1 MNAMLP
7 KRTIVFRYTWTW
19 AILALVMGLFSQACS
34 PGTPVGITGTPTIT
48 TERSG
53 RLTPF
58 LSATASLPPPV
69 IPPTV
74 LPQIPTQTPTPRLH
88 EVQKGEDMFGISLRY
103 GVTLEELLAAN
114 PDVQPNFLSIGTL
127 LVIPAASQPVPGAE
141 DAGPLPSPTPVPL
154 DSSTMNCS
162 RSKEGGVWC
171 FLPVQNTQPYAL
183 EGITAVFRLADENAQ
198 AILTQRATTLLDR
211 LAPGEQLPLAAYFPP
226 PVPDPFHAS
235 AVIESALPSPED
247 GRYLTVI
254 LDEQKILLTDSGLAA
269 TIELQ
274 LSLAAGE
281 SVARR
286 IWVVASAYDRQGN
299 VVGLRRW
306 EYKAENPLQ
315 SGQTLPIRFD
325 IYSIS
330 GKIERVDLAAE
341 ARP

>member
-1 MNAMLP
+1 MLL
-7 KRTIVFRYTWTW
+7 KRTMDFRYTWT
-19 AILALVMGLFSQACS
+19 ILALTLGLFLAACS
-34 PGTPVGITGTPTIT
+34 SGTPVTIT
-48 TERSG
+48 STSTILTERSG

-58 LSATASLPPPV
+58 FSATASLTAPV
-69 IPPTV
+69 ITPAAP
-74 LPQIPTQTPTPRLH
+74 PQIPTQTPTPRTH

-141 DAGPLPSPTPVPL
+141 EIAPLPSPTPAPL
-154 DSSTMNCS
+154 ASSAVNCS

-171 FLPVQNTQPYAL
+171 FLPVQNSEPYAL
-183 EGITAVFRLADENAQ
+183 EGITAVFRLADQNTQ
-198 AILTQRATTLLDR
+198 TILTQRATTLLDR
-211 LAPGEQLPLAAYFPP
+211 LAPGERLPLAAYFPP
-226 PVPDPFHAS
+226 PVPDLIQAS
-235 AVIESALPSPED
+235 AAIESALPSPED
-247 GRYLTVI
+247 GRYLPVI
-254 LDEQKILLTDSGLAA
+254 LAEQKILLLDSGLAA

-274 LSLAAGE
+274 LSLGASE
-281 SVARR
+281 SAARR

-306 EYKAENPLQ
+306 EYPPENPLQ

-330 GKIERVDLAAE
+330 GKIERVELIAE